1 MVLNFLRILYTYRQ
15 EFDGIMH
22 NKPAWPNQI
31 LEYRRKKKKKVLQLF
46 FHFYRVNWSFFVSQ
60 NILECP
66 QEKYKF
72 YKMVAGFLIYWQL
85 LVWVFTKIFSYRTV
99 Y

>member
-31 LEYRRKKKKKVLQLF
+31 LEYRRKKECFTTVLPFLQGQLVIF
-46 FHFYRVNWSFFVSQ
+46 CISEHIGVST
-60 NILECP
+60 
-66 QEKYKF
+66 
-72 YKMVAGFLIYWQL
+72 G
-85 LVWVFTKIFSYRTV
+85 KI
-99 Y
+99 